1 MANTRLSM
9 RKIREI
15 LRICWGSGL
24 SARQAAAS
32 CGVGRTTIKEY
43 LDRAE
48 RAGLSW
54 PLPEDL
60 DDAALENRLFPS
72 SIPLDVERRN
82 MPSFDYLR
90 KELTRKHVTLQ
101 LLWHEYKEKNP
112 EGYEYSQF
120 CLRYRA
126 WLKTLDV
133 ALRQDYKAGEKL
145 FVDFAGDTI
154 PIHDP
159 QTGTV
164 VPAYLFVAALGAS
177 NYTYAEAVLSQD
189 LPSWIS
195 LHVHTFEFMG
205 AVPMIT
211 VPDNPRVGV
220 THPCRYEPDLNPTY
234 QDMAAHYDTA
244 VIPARVK
251 KPKDKA
257 KVESAVLIAE
267 RWIIAALRNHTFFGI
282 GDLNRAIREKLE
294 GLQRRGPC
302 RS

>member
-15 LRICWGSGL
+15 LRICWGGGL
-24 SARQAAAS
+24 SARQAATS

-72 SIPLDVERRN
+72 SIPLEVERRN
-82 MPSFDYLR
+82 MPSFDYIR

-120 CLRYRA
+120 CLRFRA

-159 QTGTV
+159 KTGTV
-164 VPAYLFVAALGAS
+164 APAYLFVAALGAS
-177 NYTYAEAVLSQD
+177 NYTYAEAVLSSGPPFLDQSARPYVRILRRRSHD
-189 LPSWIS
+189 HGPRQPQGRRDPSLPVRAGPQSNVS
-195 LHVHTFEFMG
+195 GHGCPLRHRGRSGKGEETEGQSEGGVRG
-205 AVPMIT
+205 AHSGEVDHRRPAE
-211 VPDNPRVGV
+211 PHLLRHRGV
-220 THPCRYEPDLNPTY
+220 
-234 QDMAAHYDTA
+234 Q
-244 VIPARVK
+244 
-251 KPKDKA
+251 
-257 KVESAVLIAE
+257 
-267 RWIIAALRNHTFFGI
+267 
-282 GDLNRAIREKLE
+282 
-294 GLQRRGPC
+294 
-302 RS
+302 